1 MDNLLL
7 KNDLSSEQLA
17 LVNSEFEK
25 NKKSKRLAYLI
36 WFFLGGLGGHRYYA
50 RDFGM
55 AIAMTLTLGGLGI
68 WALIDVFFIGSRI
81 GKKNEELERD
91 IILKVKTMTS
101 STRVS

>member
-25 NKKSKRLAYLI
+25 NKKSKGLAYLI

-101 STRVS
+101 STHVS

>member
-25 NKKSKRLAYLI
+25 NKKSKGLAYLI

-101 STRVS
+101 STRVY